1 MAEFFD
7 FALRHWYLFLA
18 LFVILGMLIGGEILR
33 KLRGIQS
40 INPTQAL
47 QLINHQDAV
56 VLDVRSEAEF
66 KTGHIP
72 QARHMPTGDLNQRLK
87 EINKFKDK
95 PIILYCQTG
104 NRANT
109 AGARL
114 KKEGFGAVHT
124 LQGGLAAW
132 QNANLPISKSKK

>member
-18 LFVILGMLIGGEILR
+18 LFVILGMLIGGEIIR
-33 KLRGIQS
+33 KMRGIKS

-47 QLINHQDAV
+47 QLINHKDAV
-56 VLDVRSEAEF
+56 ILDVRAEGEF

-72 QARHMPTGDLNQRLK
+72 QARHIPVSDLNQRLK

-95 PIILYCQTG
+95 PIILYCQSG
-104 NRANT
+104 NRAST

-114 KKEGFGAVHT
+114 KKEGFDAVHT

-132 QNANLPISKSKK
+132 QNASLPISKSKK